1 MRTLHQNEL
10 TAVSGGTFC
19 KPKPSCQPKPVCA
32 PAPTCLTPLA
42 YVLGFIGG
50 AIKLLCTGQTSPTAQ
65 LCTPTPPTCGGGTPT
80 GPVIL

>member
-19 KPKPSCQPKPVCA
+19 RPKPACAPKPVCA
-32 PAPTCLTPLA
+32 PAPSCVSPLA

-50 AIKLLCTGQTSPTAQ
+50 AIKLLCTGVPSPSAP
-65 LCTPTPPTCGGGTPT
+65 CTPTPPTCGGGTTP
-80 GPVIL
+80 GPIIL